1 MGFPRFCLTT
11 PIIITDRTVLH
22 SVSRLPLF
30 ITHSTST
37 NTFCFLLLEDIKEEM
52 KLNKNIT
59 SLLSEAKT
67 KFSDDEHEVKLY
79 FPECFLCLL
88 SFVTFVSSQTK
99 NRDLRLKDKDEV

>member
-1 MGFPRFCLTT
+1 MVFPRFCLTT
-11 PIIITDRTVLH
+11 PIIITGRTVLH

-67 KFSDDEHEVKLY
+67 KFSDDEHEVKLC
-79 FPECFLCLL
+79 FPECYEVTG
-88 SFVTFVSSQTK
+88 SFCKTQNV
-99 NRDLRLKDKDEV
+99 

>member
-1 MGFPRFCLTT
+1 
-11 PIIITDRTVLH
+11 
-22 SVSRLPLF
+22 
-30 ITHSTST
+30 
-37 NTFCFLLLEDIKEEM
+37 M

-79 FPECFLCLL
+79 FPVCFPCLL